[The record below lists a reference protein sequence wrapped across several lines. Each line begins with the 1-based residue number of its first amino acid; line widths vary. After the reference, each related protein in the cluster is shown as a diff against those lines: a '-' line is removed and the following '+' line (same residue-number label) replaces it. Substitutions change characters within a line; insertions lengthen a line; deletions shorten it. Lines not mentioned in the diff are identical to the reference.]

1 MFKKVSEAKVKDF
14 MCQIMDTYET
24 LKPKTKKA
32 IVLKTCPKSP
42 YSSKSKLVVHPAV
55 DSPVKPLQ
63 PPAKL
68 PRQEMDA
75 PETKEERRK
84 RRAEETMEE
93 ADSLVYTTTVGE
105 EEEKLTFTMVSK
117 KNTLNFFIFKIL
129 VFFLSQEG
137 YPAAIT
143 CDMVDSLDW
152 TYLHGSAS
160 GKLKLS

>member
-1 MFKKVSEAKVKDF
+1 MVATKKRSSKRLRGKIIFIFFQMFKKLSEAKVKDF

-42 YSSKSKLVVHPAV
+42 FSSKSKLVVHPAV
-55 DSPVKPLQ
+55 DSPVKQLQ

-117 KNTLNFFIFKIL
+117 KI
-129 VFFLSQEG
+129 
-137 YPAAIT
+137 P
-143 CDMVDSLDW
+143 
-152 TYLHGSAS
+152 
-160 GKLKLS
+160 

>member
-55 DSPVKPLQ
+55 DSPVKQLQ

-75 PETKEERRK
+75 PETK
-84 RRAEETMEE
+84 AV
-93 ADSLVYTTTVGE
+93 SYTH
-105 EEEKLTFTMVSK
+105 LTLPTICSV
-117 KNTLNFFIFKIL
+117 
-129 VFFLSQEG
+129 
-137 YPAAIT
+137 
-143 CDMVDSLDW
+143 
-152 TYLHGSAS
+152 
-160 GKLKLS
+160 